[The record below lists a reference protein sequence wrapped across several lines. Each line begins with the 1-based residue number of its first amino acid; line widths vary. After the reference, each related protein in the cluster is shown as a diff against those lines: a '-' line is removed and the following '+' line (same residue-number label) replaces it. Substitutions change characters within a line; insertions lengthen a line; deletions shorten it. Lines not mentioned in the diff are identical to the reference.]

1 MRIIDIVNGIIAY
14 GIIAY
19 VIIANG
25 IQTGHTMRLFC
36 TDDYQQNVTYV
47 TVLHTKQLREGRQSA
62 EAVRC
67 SLRRTANSYSP
78 VAGNGP
84 KSECLAFILA
94 A

>member
-25 IQTGHTMRLFC
+25 IQTVHTMRLFW

-47 TVLHTKQLREGRQSA
+47 TVLHTNQLHEGRQSA
-62 EAVRC
+62 EVVRC
-67 SLRRTANSYSP
+67 SLRRLANSYSP
-78 VAGNGP
+78 VAGNGS
-84 KSECLAFILA
+84 KYQCLAFILA

>member
-25 IQTGHTMRLFC
+25 TQTGHTMRLFC

-47 TVLHTKQLREGRQSA
+47 TVLHTKQL
-62 EAVRC
+62 
-67 SLRRTANSYSP
+67 
-78 VAGNGP
+78 
-84 KSECLAFILA
+84 
-94 A
+94 